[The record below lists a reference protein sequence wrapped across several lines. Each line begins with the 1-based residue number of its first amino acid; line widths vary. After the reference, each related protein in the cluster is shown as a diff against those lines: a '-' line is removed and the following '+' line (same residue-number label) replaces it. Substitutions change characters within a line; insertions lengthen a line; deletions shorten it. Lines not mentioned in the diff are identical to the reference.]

1 MMMNQSKIY
10 NLKIVDLQLRNVNQ
24 LPFYRKIKLKVG
36 EIIEIQL
43 IMDLYHVDNRIENL
57 FFSKISFHRTCI
69 NFK

>member
-43 IMDLYHVDNRIENL
+43 IMDLYHVDNRIET
-57 FFSKISFHRTCI
+57 IRH
-69 NFK
+69 